1 MAKAGLTPE
10 ENKAVACRY
19 IEELW
24 NRHDPGMVKRLGVV
38 PS

>member
-1 MAKAGLTPE
+1 VAKAGLTPE
-10 ENKAVACRY
+10 KTKAVARRY

-24 NRHDPGMVKRLGVV
+24 NRHDLGMVKRLGVV